1 MTVDKLGDNKLLIKL
16 DESDMENFEL
26 DFGKMSFKNEDNQK
40 VIIGLMRLACCRA
53 GLDTNGKNV
62 KIEAFLLGDECC
74 ILVTANPKKRKYRL
88 KKSDSGLCW
97 KMANASDFLN
107 AVEALY
113 RSNICC
119 RKSSAY
125 EMSGN
130 YYLVFDY
137 FSLPK
142 HMVRVLS
149 EYGERQ
155 KSRNGIRSPMASTSS
170 CRVSALW
177 LLSTLWAPAPPRA
190 TSLRAVMM
198 SSATAASN

>member
-74 ILVTANPKKRKYRL
+74 ILVTANPKKQKYRL

-142 HMVRVLS
+142 HMIRVLS

-155 KSRNGIRSPMASTSS
+155 KSRNAAA
-170 CRVSALW
+170 RVRENAN
-177 LLSTLWAPAPPRA
+177 LLCHAD
-190 TSLRAVMM
+190 AVVVIGKFLV
-198 SSATAASN
+198 

>member
-107 AVEALY
+107 AVEACTAVIYVAEKAPHTKCREIITLCLIIFHY
-113 RSNICC
+113 RSI
-119 RKSSAY
+119 
-125 EMSGN
+125 
-130 YYLVFDY
+130 
-137 FSLPK
+137 
-142 HMVRVLS
+142 
-149 EYGERQ
+149 
-155 KSRNGIRSPMASTSS
+155 
-170 CRVSALW
+170 
-177 LLSTLWAPAPPRA
+177 
-190 TSLRAVMM
+190 
-198 SSATAASN
+198 

>member
-26 DFGKMSFKNEDNQK
+26 DFGEMSFENEDNQK

-97 KMANASDFLN
+97 KMANVSDFLN

-137 FSLPK
+137 FLLPK
-142 HMVRVLS
+142 HMIRVLS

-155 KSRNGIRSPMASTSS
+155 KSRNAAA
-170 CRVSALW
+170 RVRENAN
-177 LLSTLWAPAPPRA
+177 LLCHAD
-190 TSLRAVMM
+190 AV
-198 SSATAASN
+198 AVIGKFLV

>member
-16 DESDMENFEL
+16 DESDMMNFEL

-40 VIIGLMRLACCRA
+40 
-53 GLDTNGKNV
+53 V

-142 HMVRVLS
+142 HMIRVLS

-155 KSRNGIRSPMASTSS
+155 KSRNAAA
-170 CRVSALW
+170 RVRENAN
-177 LLSTLWAPAPPRA
+177 LLCHAD
-190 TSLRAVMM
+190 AV
-198 SSATAASN
+198 AVIGKFLV